1 MEKQDFLAYVSILL
15 FLEGYLFVNVLPTLF
30 GITILLFILLLKF
43 SFDPVFETRLQNSE
57 FEIVENESFEINLN
71 IKNNSKC
78 LLNFKI
84 KENNENF
91 TGESNNVLILP
102 KKGANIHVSLTPK
115 SKGSFLIENMVLIVS
130 DSFGIFEKTCQIKTS
145 INIEVYPSN
154 ESIIEGIK
162 INKNKKLGKESLLS
176 SKTGQRTSEFDYLR
190 DYNLGDQFRHIDW
203 KSSLKSGRLISKE
216 FLKEVEGEITV
227 IIDTSKN
234 FLKDFNGGTLKTDYV
249 SILSFQIIYYL
260 IKNHKFANV
269 LFFDESGH
277 VTLKNNIKTKES
289 LKKCMKNKLT
299 SEKGIPYI
307 PNSKSIISEK
317 TAFLDILK
325 PFLKNSPE
333 KCLSILKYVKPNSTA
348 IIITDISNY
357 NEIIT
362 LNSEL
367 AKKNSKLMVI
377 SPNPFLFGLEELNAE
392 KIPEIYNRYFKREK
406 NMIKL
411 NKICPAVD
419 VSPNDLADHI
429 IGEFK

>member
-15 FLEGYLFVNVLPTLF
+15 FLEGYLFVNILPTLF
-30 GITILLFILLLKF
+30 GITILLFILMLKF

-57 FEIVENESFEINLN
+57 FEVVENESFEIKLN

-78 LLNFKI
+78 PLNFKI

-91 TGESNNVLILP
+91 TWESNNVLILP
-102 KKGANIHVSLTPK
+102 KKSANIKVSLTPK
-115 SKGSFLIENMVLIVS
+115 SKGSFLIENMVLTVS
-130 DSFGIFEKTCQIKTS
+130 DAFEIFKKTCEIRNS
-145 INIEVYPSN
+145 VHIEVYPSN

-190 DYNLGDQFRHIDW
+190 DYNLGDQFKHIDW
-203 KSSLKSGRLISKE
+203 KSSLRSGRLISKE
-216 FLKEVEGEITV
+216 FLREVGGEITV
-227 IIDTSKN
+227 IIDSSKN

-260 IKNHKFANV
+260 IKNHKSANV
-269 LFFDESGH
+269 LFFDESGQI
-277 VTLKNNIKTKES
+277 TLKNSIKTKES

-307 PNSKSIISEK
+307 PNSKSILFEK

-333 KCLSILKYVKPNSTA
+333 KCLSLLKYIKPNSTVLM
-348 IIITDISNY
+348 ITDISNY

-367 AKKNSKLMVI
+367 AKKNSKLIII
-377 SPNPFLFGLEELNAE
+377 SPNPFLFGLEELNIE
-392 KIPEIYNRYFKREK
+392 KIPEIYNSYLKREK

-411 NKICPAVD
+411 NKICPTVD